1 MKKVG
6 FGAEELA
13 SRGQASEGPA
23 FKGFARAVLAFAV
36 SAVFA
41 AALFAAS
48 LLSFGEGG
56 VTKIT
61 LYKKYNDRGVYA
73 KYGGSYASEWTP
85 GSDITSIYPIASDAG
100 EIAIGGRHYQDVWNE
115 AWNSFAGSEECRLCY
130 RVRFATSDGKSF
142 DCMIMK
148 PGDELQY
155 REYLEN
161 YLYDDVRVEKNTWY
175 SHLTPEDGEDVIM
188 SSMKVTAGEKADY
201 VSTPVTITVC
211 VYRGSGDF
219 DENGFYKGGVSATVV
234 LNRRASKLGIT
245 ATRGGDKL
253 GNVLDD
259 DYYSDVTV
267 DSGDKIVVKSQKPM
281 AGIYVLWNAPVKEWT
296 LSCGGKSEKHGAG
309 GFLHEYVETGGATE
323 CTIEIS
329 GWTRICEIFAYS
341 EGILPDGVQT
351 WEKPLDAAD
360 LLVFSTH
367 ADDEV
372 LFFGGALTLYS
383 ALDYRTQVV
392 YMCDYWNGEK
402 VREHEKLDGLWTMG
416 VRNYP
421 VSMGFDDKY
430 SETLEEAKEDYDYAK
445 LVSAVTENIRRF
457 KPQVIVS
464 HDVNGEYG
472 HGGHIILC
480 AALREAVEKTA
491 DSSFEAA
498 SAEKYGAWNVPK
510 TYLHLYKEN
519 ALRLDLRG
527 QMSALGGR
535 TPLEVEKAAYL
546 KHVSQQWCWFYV
558 DDEYRYSCAAFGLYR
573 TTVGAD
579 TGRNDM
585 MENIV
590 SYGEQERIAEERKA
604 EEERRRLEEEERKR
618 LEEEERR
625 RLEEEERQRME
636 ALKNGTADPSETS
649 GAAETADPGKPSD
662 GASQTAKGPGR
673 TLEIVLLLLVGFLSL
688 FVLFLTIR
696 SAVRKR
702 R

>member
-1 MKKVG
+1 MKKIV
-6 FGAEELA
+6 
-13 SRGQASEGPA
+13 S
-23 FKGFARAVLAFAV
+23 V
-36 SAVFA
+36 SAVLTLA
-41 AALFAAS
+41 AAAMIACLIP
-48 LLSFGEGG
+48 SFGEDG
-56 VTKIT
+56 VKT
-61 LYKKYNDRGVYA
+61 LSLFKKYNDRGVYA
-73 KYGGSYASEWTP
+73 KYGDSYASEWTP
-85 GSDITSIYPIASDAG
+85 GSDITSIYPIASDAE
-100 EIAIGGRHYQDVWNE
+100 EISIGGRHYQDVWNE
-115 AWNSFAGSEECRLCY
+115 AWNAFPGSEGYRLCY
-130 RVRFATSDGKSF
+130 RVEFATSDGKSF
-142 DCMIMK
+142 DRMIMK
-148 PGDELQY
+148 PGDELPY
-155 REYLEN
+155 SEYLEN
-161 YLYDDVRVEKNTWY
+161 YLYDDIRVAKNTWY
-175 SHLTPEDGEDVIM
+175 SHLTPEDTGDLIM
-188 SSMKVTAGEKADY
+188 SSMKVTAGEKADLI
-201 VSTPVTITVC
+201 STPVTITVC
-211 VYRGSGDF
+211 VYRGSKDF
-219 DENGFYKGGVSATVV
+219 DDMGFYIGNVSASVKLV
-234 LNRRASKLGIT
+234 RKASKLSISV
-245 ATRGGDKL
+245 TRGGEKL
-253 GNVLDD
+253 EKVLDD
-259 DYYSDVTV
+259 DYYTDVTA

-296 LSCGGKSEKHGAG
+296 LSYSGKTEKHGVG
-309 GFLHEYVETGGATE
+309 GFLHEYVPTGGATE
-323 CTIEIS
+323 CTIEIG
-329 GWTRICEIFAYS
+329 GWSRICEIFAYS
-341 EGILPDGVQT
+341 EGELPGSVQT

-372 LFFGGALTLYS
+372 LFFGGAVTLYS
-383 ALDYRTQVV
+383 ALDYRTQIV
-392 YMCDYWNGEK
+392 YMCNYWNGEK

-421 VSMGFDDKY
+421 VNMEFDDHY
-430 SETLEEAKEDYDYAK
+430 AESLEEAKSKYDYAA
-445 LVSAVTENIRRF
+445 LVTAVTENIRRF
-457 KPQVIVS
+457 KPLVIVS
-464 HDVNGEYG
+464 HDINGEYG

-491 DSSFEAA
+491 DASFEAA
-498 SAEKYGAWNVPK
+498 SAERYGVWNVPK

-519 ALRLDLRG
+519 ALRLDLREN
-527 QMSALGGR
+527 MSALGGR

-558 DDEYRYSCAAFGLYR
+558 DDEYQYSCAAFGLYR

-618 LEEEERR
+618 LEEEEQR

-649 GAAETADPGKPSD
+649 GAAETGKPSD
-662 GASQTAKGPGR
+662 GDSRTAKGPGR